1 MKTYMKRLS
10 AILLVLTTVTLFV
23 ACGKG
28 GSNSYTT
35 GGGGGYGGGG
45 GGGTGSDVSI
55 KNFAFT
61 SNNISVTKGTTVKW
75 TNNDGVT
82 HTVTADDG
90 SFDSGSLTNGA
101 SFSHTFST
109 AGTYTYHCSIHTT
122 MTGTVTVQ

>member
-1 MKTYMKRLS
+1 MKRLS

-61 SNNISVTKGTTVKW
+61 SNNIPVTKGTTIKW

>member
-10 AILLVLTTVTLFV
+10 AILLVLATVTLFV

-28 GSNSYTT
+28 GSSSYTT
-35 GGGGGYGGGG
+35 GGGGGYGG

>member
-61 SNNISVTKGTTVKW
+61 SNNISVTKGTTIKW

>member
-1 MKTYMKRLS
+1 MKTYLKKVS
-10 AILLVLTTVTLFV
+10 AILLVLALSTLFV
-23 ACGKG
+23 ACGKSSS
-28 GSNSYTT
+28 SNTT
-35 GGGGGYGGGG
+35 GGGGG

-90 SFDSGSLTNGA
+90 SFDSGSLR
-101 SFSHTFST
+101 SEEHTSELQSPVHLVCRLLLEKKNRN
-109 AGTYTYHCSIHTT
+109 AEGRDAND
-122 MTGTVTVQ
+122 